1 MDTIFE
7 INNIINETVWG
18 LPMVI
23 LLAFTGIFLS
33 IGLKFMPWREFANAL
48 KITFGR
54 GSNESSEKGIA
65 PRKALFT
72 ALSATVGTG
81 NIAGVATAIYIGGPG
96 SLFYMWLI
104 SLFGMAT
111 KYTEV
116 FLAVKYRQKNEDG
129 EWYGGPMYYISKG
142 VGEKSPAL
150 GKALAMLFAISGML
164 AAFGTGSGVQVNSI
178 ANALQ
183 STFGIPSDTTGIVVA
198 ILAGS
203 AIIGGI
209 KRISDVASKLVPTMV
224 ILYLSSCIIVLI
236 IFAENIPSAFAMI
249 FKGAFGLDPVVG
261 GAVGTAILM
270 GFKRGI
276 FSNEAG
282 LGSAPIA
289 HAAAETDNPS
299 RQGIIAMIGVFIDT
313 IVVCTFTG
321 LIILVS
327 GIYQPDNGINGATLT
342 TKSFAAA
349 FSGGD
354 IVVSISLT
362 LFAFTTILGW
372 SYYGEKCFEYLI
384 KNNFA
389 KHIYRLLF
397 IISIYFSATL
407 SLEQVWAM
415 ADTFNGL
422 MILPNLIGLLILSP
436 MVFKLTKELKSKI

>member
-1 MDTIFE
+1 MDLLFE
-7 INNIINETVWG
+7 INKIINNFVWG

-23 LLAFTGIFLS
+23 LLTFTGIFLS
-33 IGLKFMPWREFANAL
+33 IGLSFMPWREFGNAI

-54 GSNESSEKGIA
+54 DSNKSDKGSIA

-104 SLFGMAT
+104 ALFGMAT

-116 FLAVKYRQKNEDG
+116 FLAVKYRERNEDG
-129 EWYGGPMYYISKG
+129 QWVGGPMYYLSKG
-142 VGEKSPAL
+142 VNEKLPGV
-150 GKALAMLFAISGML
+150 GKILAFAFAVFGSL
-164 AAFGTGSGVQVNSI
+164 AAFGTGSGVQINSI
-178 ANALQ
+178 TNALN
-183 STFGIPSDTTGIVVA
+183 STFGISYTTTGVIIA
-198 ILAGS
+198 LFAGM

-209 KRISDVASKLVPTMV
+209 KRISEVASKLVPTMV
-224 ILYLSSCIIVLI
+224 ILYLISCLYVLV
-236 IFAENIPSAFAMI
+236 IFAENIPNAFVMI
-249 FKGAFGLDPVVG
+249 FNEAFGINSVAG

-289 HAAAETDNPS
+289 HAAAKTDNPS
-299 RQGIIAMIGVFIDT
+299 RQGMIAMIGVFIDT

-321 LIILVS
+321 LVILVS
-327 GIYQPDNGINGATLT
+327 GIYQPGNEINGATLT
-342 TKSFAAA
+342 TKSFLAA
-349 FSGGD
+349 FDGGD
-354 IVVSISLT
+354 VLVSISLT

-372 SYYGEKCFEYLI
+372 SYYGEKCFEYLT
-384 KNNFA
+384 KNKFA
-389 KHIYRLLF
+389 QHAYRLCF
-397 IISIYFSATL
+397 VGSIYFFATL
-407 SLEQVWAM
+407 SLEQVWAI

-422 MILPNLIGLLILSP
+422 MIVPNLIGLLILSP
-436 MVFKLTKELKSKI
+436 LVFKLTKELKSKV